1 LGIDILDDTSNPSL
15 MMKREGDIMVEVHL
29 FTTENG
35 GRNGPTPTKFFGCP
49 AEIQG
54 ELFDC
59 RLILGE
65 SARLAPGDT
74 AVVPIMFLSPGIV
87 LQMLKVGDEF
97 RLWELRYIGTA
108 KVLALSAGSDMKGA

>member
-1 LGIDILDDTSNPSL
+1 
-15 MMKREGDIMVEVHL
+15 MVEVHL

-59 RLILGE
+59 GLILGE
-65 SARLAPGDT
+65 SERLAPGDT
-74 AVVPIMFLSPGIV
+74 AVVPIIFLSPHRSPDVKGWRRV
-87 LQMLKVGDEF
+87 PTLGM
-97 RLWELRYIGTA
+97 RYIGTA
-108 KVLALSAGSDMKGA
+108 KVLALSVGSDMKGA

>member
-1 LGIDILDDTSNPSL
+1 
-15 MMKREGDIMVEVHL
+15 MMKREADIIAEVHL

-35 GRNGPTPTKFFGCP
+35 GRNGPTPTKLFGCP

-54 ELFDC
+54 SFFDC
-59 RLILGE
+59 HLILGE
-65 SARLAPGDT
+65 FECLAPGDT
-74 AVVPIMFLSPGIV
+74 AALPIKFLSPEIV

-108 KVLALSAGSDMKGA
+108 KVLALSVGSDMKGA

>member
-1 LGIDILDDTSNPSL
+1 MRSICSRP
-15 MMKREGDIMVEVHL
+15 RMVDE
-29 FTTENG
+29 T
-35 GRNGPTPTKFFGCP
+35 
-49 AEIQG
+49 AQG

-65 SARLAPGDT
+65 SERLAPGDT

-108 KVLALSAGSDMKGA
+108 KVLALSVGSDMKGA